1 MNKERQLFYLKG
13 ILKKKYPS
21 DWDKF
26 DVEAEIDSSL
36 TYDENKR
43 IILEKFES
51 LFRKEPAKKD
61 IDADELK
68 YRHELQKRI
77 DEQETE
83 LLKEWKAS
91 DGTELMIT
99 KSPTFFEVE
108 HYIRMSA
115 EGLARGTIIVGEGGL
130 GKSYL
135 AFNLLS
141 ALKKEFAYL
150 N

>member
-26 DVEAEIDSSL
+26 DTEAEIDSSL

-77 DEQETE
+77 DEQESE

-130 GKSYL
+130 GKCIH
-135 AFNLLS
+135 
-141 ALKKEFAYL
+141 L
-150 N
+150 NNRNDFILTGE